1 LQFVI
6 SVTSGF
12 HPVLY
17 ISSESSEKIKG
28 MMFFKKQAAV
38 PAAKD
43 LTGEHLRAADRLI
56 REKKYHE
63 AILEIECAQQLDPD
77 NMYIRS
83 LFERT
88 RFLIEKE
95 QERKSRVFG
104 EYEMTSEHR
113 MEAIAELF
121 ATIEIFIA
129 EKKYPKA
136 LNELAKV
143 FQIDP
148 KNYYAQAF
156 SDRIITLMRADTA
169 ARKNNASQI
178 LPTPGMLS
186 DVPPSVSS
194 TSPAKDERSGK
205 SEVFSPPPAIPSK
218 ERSSGPD
225 ILLSTK
231 TSIPSTDNGQRQPEP
246 LPPSPSVPADKQQ
259 RASEVLQFSK
269 TASAGSEDGI
279 NQSTPIPAVATQN
292 TEHHEKVRRFA
303 LYRELLKECW
313 IDGVITPEESD
324 MLHRARVQ
332 YGIPFDTHCKIEVD
346 IKIEAYVD
354 ALRIVW
360 LDGVVDQN
368 EQEVLDIMRKKFGIT
383 KEEQA
388 AAEAKFSAS
397 RTSKQIKAVILI
409 VDSDYH
415 NSIYVARVLISRGYD
430 VKIERRPDDA
440 LRFMDMRAP
449 DLILSEAVFPTSAMD
464 GFDFFQRTRLNERVR
479 QIPFLMMTNSDN
491 GRVTRAGL
499 RMGVDYVIP
508 KPIHIGYLISI
519 IEGRLKSGQNQ
530 SDAEK
535 RIILFGKRIAHL
547 S

>member
-1 LQFVI
+1 
-6 SVTSGF
+6 
-12 HPVLY
+12 
-17 ISSESSEKIKG
+17 

-43 LTGEHLRAADRLI
+43 LTGEHLRTADRLI

-77 NMYIRS
+77 NVYIRS
-83 LFERT
+83 LLERT

-95 QERKSRVFG
+95 QERKSQVFG
-104 EYEMTSEHR
+104 QYEMTSEHR
-113 MEAIAELF
+113 MEAIAEMF

-143 FQIDP
+143 FQLDP

-156 SDRIITLMRADTA
+156 SDRIITLMRAETA
-169 ARKNNASQI
+169 ARKNNVSQI
-178 LPTPGMLS
+178 HPTPGIRS

-194 TSPAKDERSGK
+194 TSPAKGEGSGT
-205 SEVFSPPPAIPSK
+205 SDVSSLPPAIPGS
-218 ERSSGPD
+218 EPSSEHD
-225 ILLSTK
+225 IPLSIK
-231 TSIPSTDNGQRQPEP
+231 KNILSAGDRQRELESLPPIPSVSPGAHQREP
-246 LPPSPSVPADKQQ
+246 D
-259 RASEVLQFSK
+259 VLQFSK
-269 TASAGSEDGI
+269 TASADSEDGI
-279 NQSTPIPAVATQN
+279 NQSIPIPSVVAQN
-292 TEHHEKVRRFA
+292 TEHHEEIRRFA

-324 MLHRARVQ
+324 MLHRTRVQ
-332 YGIPFDTHCKIEVD
+332 YGISFDTHCRIEVD
-346 IKIEAYVD
+346 IKIDAYVD
-354 ALRIVW
+354 ALQIVW
-360 LDGVVDQN
+360 LDGVVDHN
-368 EQEVLDIMRKKFGIT
+368 EQEVLEIMRKKFGIT

-397 RTSKQIKAVILI
+397 RTSKQSKAVILI

-415 NSIYVARVLISRGYD
+415 NSICVARVLISRGYD
-430 VKIERRPDDA
+430 VKIERHPDDA
-440 LRFMDMRAP
+440 LRFMDLRAP
-449 DLILSEAVFPTSAMD
+449 DLILSEAVFSHSAMD

-530 SDAEK
+530 SEAEK
-535 RIILFGKRIAHL
+535 RTILFEKKIAHL